1 MSSCAIMQPTYLPWS
16 GYFNLASRVD
26 TFVFLDDVQ
35 FERQSWQSR
44 NKILA
49 NGMVN
54 LLSVPIL
61 RDCLQ
66 TQLCNVKIAQIN
78 NWQIKHLR
86 SIQNS
91 YPLLWRD
98 NYLRESFENI
108 IIKKYNTLADFN
120 IATISLFFDWLD
132 LTCKT
137 VRSSDL
143 QCKGFRSDHLI
154 EICRKIG
161 ADSYISPIG
170 SRDYLEKDNFEK
182 KSNIALIFNEFIPK
196 PYTQSKCTEFIS
208 HLSVID
214 LIGHCGLEFAKE
226 YIRK

>member
-1 MSSCAIMQPTYLPWS
+1 MQPTYLPWS
-16 GYFNLASRVD
+16 GYFNLASKVD
-26 TFVFLDDVQ
+26 IFVFLDDVQ

-49 NGMVN
+49 NGMVH

-61 RDCLQ
+61 RDGLQ
-66 TQLCNVKIAQIN
+66 TQLRNIKIGQIN
-78 NWQIKHLR
+78 NWQNKHLR

-98 NYLRESFENI
+98 SYLSQSLENI
-108 IIKKYNTLADFN
+108 INKKYNTLVDLN
-120 IATISLFFDWLD
+120 IATINLLFDWLD
-132 LTCKT
+132 LSCKT

-143 QCKGFRSDHLI
+143 ECSGLRSDRLI
-154 EICRKIG
+154 EICRKIR

-182 KSNIALIFNEFIPK
+182 KAGIPLIFNDFIPEPHPQGK
-196 PYTQSKCTEFIS
+196 GTEFIS

-214 LIGHCGLEFAKE
+214 VIGHCGLEYAKE
-226 YIRK
+226 YIRR